1 MNRLLIKTVLI
12 LAAAAPFAAPA
23 QELPPCVETAAAEF
37 GLPVKVFK
45 SLVLVTQKDQDQQQA
60 PHFGA
65 MSMHEKAIA
74 VAAKG
79 IHSTADSIK
88 TDACES
94 YRASAWWL
102 AVQADANNEADIWE
116 AVNRYFN
123 GPTPRPDSIATDSL
137 ITDRVKMVYEQ
148 LD

>member
-23 QELPPCVETAAAEF
+23 QELPSCVETAAVEF

-45 SLVLVTQKDQDQQQA
+45 SLVLVTQKDQHKPQN

-65 MSMHEKAIA
+65 MNMHDSA
-74 VAAKG
+74 VAAAAKG
-79 IHSTADSIK
+79 IHSTVNNIK

-102 AVQADANNEADIWE
+102 ATQAGASKEADIWV
-116 AVNRYFN
+116 AVNRYFH
-123 GPTPRPDSIATDSL
+123 GHTPSPESIMTE
-137 ITDRVKMVYEQ
+137 RVKLVYSQ
-148 LD
+148 ID